1 MSTEPIDAAIGYA
14 RAQRGKSLRDLQELA
29 RIPSVSTL
37 PERRPEMARA
47 AEWLAAKLRDLGFSN
62 AEVLPTKGHPVA
74 YGEHLTGRAPDAP
87 TVLFYGHY
95 DVQPADPVD
104 EWESGP
110 FEPTVRGEDLYAR
123 GASDMKGQ
131 IVAFLSAV
139 EALVRGGGRLPV
151 NLKCLLEGEE
161 EIGSLSLPDFL
172 ARNRGKLAADFCLN
186 GDSGILAPDLPS
198 LVYGLRGLAYFELRV
213 QGPARDLH
221 SGTFGGAVQNPAEV
235 LARLIAGLHDAQGR
249 ITLPGIYDRVR
260 PLGAEERAEL
270 ARLPSTD
277 AWWQR
282 TTGAPALFGEAG
294 YSATERACA
303 RPSLDVNGLWSGFTG
318 EGSKTVLPARAGAK
332 ISLRL
337 VPDQDPEEVRASFER
352 YLKEH
357 APPTVKWELTAM
369 AGAKASLLDRDSPP
383 ARAAAKALE
392 AVWGKRPL
400 FHREGGSVPIVGKF
414 KELLGLDTVLLGFG
428 LPDDNLHA
436 PNEKYHLP
444 NFYRGIETYVHFL
457 CLVGATIRG

>member
-1 MSTEPIDAAIGYA
+1 MFTQPIGPALAYA
-14 RAQRGKSLRDLQELA
+14 RAQRGKTLQDLQELA

-37 PERRPEMARA
+37 PERRADMARA
-47 AEWLAAKLRDLGFSN
+47 AEWLAARLRALGFAH

-74 YGEHLTGRAPDAP
+74 YGEHLQAGADAP

-110 FEPTVRGEDLYAR
+110 FEPAVRGENLYAR

-131 IVAFLSAV
+131 IVAFLGAV

-161 EIGSLSLPDFL
+161 EIGSLSLPEFL
-172 ARNRGKLAADFCLN
+172 ARNRGKLAAGFCLN

-260 PLGAEERAEL
+260 PLSEEERAEL
-270 ARLPSTD
+270 ARLPATD

-294 YSATERACA
+294 YTAAERACA
-303 RPSLDVNGLWSGFTG
+303 RPCLDVNGLWSGFTG

-352 YLKEH
+352 YLHEH
-357 APPTVKWELTAM
+357 APPTVKWELTMM
-369 AGAKASLLDRDSPP
+369 AGAQASLLDRDSPP

-392 AVWGKRPL
+392 TVWGKRPL

-414 KELLGLDTVLLGFG
+414 KEILGLDTVLLGFG

-436 PNEKYHLP
+436 PNEKLHLP

-457 CLVGATIRG
+457 CLVGG